1 MSEFNQMMNKKAVAL
16 KYDEQKNIAPV
27 IVATGSGHLAEKIIE
42 VANENK
48 VPVYEDNSLASVLSR
63 LELGSNIPIELYEA
77 VVDIYVFFLKYSPK
91 AKEAMQRESVDKI
104 STTDRIEDN
113 ENKTAIS
120 ENKSEDKDSEDTES
134 IEYKTR
140 QLLKELELGDDG
152 LANDGSTKP
161 IPWLPDE
168 F

>member
-27 IVATGSGHLAEKIIE
+27 IVATGAGHLAEKIIE

-63 LELGSNIPIELYEA
+63 LELGSNIPMELYEA

-91 AKEAMQRESVDKI
+91 AKEAIERAGVDRI
-104 STTDRIEDN
+104 STSDRALEGVS
-113 ENKTAIS
+113 KTIIS
-120 ENKSEDKDSEDTES
+120 ENKSEDKDSIDTES

-140 QLLKELELGDDG
+140 QLLKELELGDDDSG
-152 LANDGSTKP
+152 DDGSTKA

>member
-16 KYDEQKNIAPV
+16 QYDEQKNIAPV
-27 IVATGSGHLAEKIIE
+27 IVATGAGRLAEKIIE
-42 VANENK
+42 VANENH

-63 LELGSNIPIELYEA
+63 LELGSNIPVELYEA

-91 AKEAMQRESVDKI
+91 AQKAMQ
-104 STTDRIEDN
+104 TIEANNDTVN
-113 ENKTAIS
+113 TGTII
-120 ENKSEDKDSEDTES
+120 KSKEPKKPIVEEPLEDTES

-140 QLLKELELGDDG
+140 QLLEELELDSTSKE
-152 LANDGSTKP
+152 DGSAKA

>member
-91 AKEAMQRESVDKI
+91 AKEAMERASVDKI
-104 STTDRIEDN
+104 STSNRIEDN
-113 ENKTAIS
+113 ENKTIVP
-120 ENKSEDKDSEDTES
+120 ENKSDDKDIEDTES

-152 LANDGSTKP
+152 LTNEDSGKA

>member
-27 IVATGSGHLAEKIIE
+27 IVATGAGHLAEKIIE

-77 VVDIYVFFLKYSPK
+77 VVDIYVSIKFPHPTELKIMRIKRLNLKTGPRINRVRIPK
-91 AKEAMQRESVDKI
+91 V
-104 STTDRIEDN
+104 
-113 ENKTAIS
+113 
-120 ENKSEDKDSEDTES
+120 
-134 IEYKTR
+134 
-140 QLLKELELGDDG
+140 
-152 LANDGSTKP
+152 
-161 IPWLPDE
+161 
-168 F
+168 

>member
-16 KYDEQKNIAPV
+16 KYDEQKNISPV
-27 IVATGSGHLAEKIIE
+27 IVATGAGHLAEKIIE

-91 AKEAMQRESVDKI
+91 AKDAIEKASVDKI
-104 STTDRIEDN
+104 STSDRIENN
-113 ENKTAIS
+113 ENKTVEP
-120 ENKSEDKDSEDTES
+120 ENRSEDKQSEDTES

-152 LANDGSTKP
+152 LADGGSNKA

>member
-113 ENKTAIS
+113 ENKTAVS